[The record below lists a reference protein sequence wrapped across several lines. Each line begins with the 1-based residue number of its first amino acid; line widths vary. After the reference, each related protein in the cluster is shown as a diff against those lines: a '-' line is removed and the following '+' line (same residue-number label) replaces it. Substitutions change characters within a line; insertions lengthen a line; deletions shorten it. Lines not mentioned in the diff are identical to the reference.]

1 MAGSLIKI
9 DEEIVTSAVA
19 SVTLGGADWDSSYD
33 VYMVKFNQLETD
45 SSSANTI
52 AVRFLASSS
61 PDTSS
66 NYDYAYKTLKD
77 YASFSND
84 SNTNLDRFYLSTIY
98 TANFSQDNGILYL
111 FNFNNSSEY
120 SFCTVE
126 TTQRNSRPGLS
137 GSQGGAVLT
146 VAQATNGIQIFMNAT
161 GNIDNGTFT
170 LYGLKK

>member
-19 SVTLGGADWDSSYD
+19 SVTLGGANWDSSYD

>member
-33 VYMVKFNQLETD
+33 VYMVRYKRLETD

-98 TANFSQDNGILYL
+98 TANFSQDSGIIYL

-120 SFCTVE
+120 SFCTIE
-126 TTQRNSRPGLS
+126 STARNSRPGLG

-146 VAQATNGIQIFMNAT
+146 VAQATNGIQFFMNAT
-161 GNIDNGTFT
+161 GNIDNGHFV

>member
-19 SVTLGGADWDSSYD
+19 SVELGGANWDSSYD
-33 VYMVKFNQLETD
+33 VYMVRYNQLETD

-61 PDTSS
+61 ADTSS

-84 SNTNLDRFYLSTIY
+84 SNTNLDRFYLSTIA
-98 TANFSQDNGILYL
+98 TVNATQDNGILYL
-111 FNFNNSSEY
+111 FNFNNASEY
-120 SFCTVE
+120 SFCTIE
-126 TTQRNSRPGLS
+126 YTSRNTRPGLG

-146 VAQATNGIQIFMNAT
+146 VAQATNGIQFFMNAT
-161 GNIDNGTFT
+161 GNIDNGHFV

>member
-1 MAGSLIKI
+1 MAGLLIKI

>member
-9 DEEIVTSAVA
+9 DEEIVSGAVA
-19 SVTLGGADWDSSYD
+19 SVTLGGSDWDSSYD
-33 VYMVKFNQLETD
+33 VYMVKYKQLETD

-61 PDTSS
+61 ADTSS
-66 NYDYAYKTLKD
+66 NYDYAYKTLKS
-77 YASFSND
+77 YAASSND
-84 SNTNLDRFYLSTIY
+84 SSTNLDRFYLSTIY

-120 SFCTVE
+120 SFCTIE
-126 TTQRNSRPGLS
+126 STSRNSRPGLG

-146 VAQATNGIQIFMNAT
+146 VAQATNGIQFFMNTT
-161 GNIDNGTFT
+161 GNIDNGVFT
-170 LYGLKK
+170 LYGLNK